1 MSVLLLLVDVQR
13 AFCDPDGSIA
23 QQGRPIDA
31 MARAAAACAR
41 LAAEARRRTVPVVWT
56 RMIYRPDYSD
66 GGRLINEL
74 RPNLKRIG
82 ALRAGT
88 PDVEISP
95 SAGAQPGDIVVD
107 KTRYSALIGTDLERL
122 LRARG
127 VERVV
132 LAGVTTSMCV
142 ETTARD
148 LSQRDFETVVVRDAC
163 GDFAADRHEAS
174 LAALAFG
181 FARVVDIGEG
191 IAALDSPEFAAAG

>member
-31 MARAAAACAR
+31 MARAATACAR
-41 LAAEARRRTVPVVWT
+41 LAAEARARNVPVVWT
-56 RMIYRPDYSD
+56 RMVYRPDYSD

-88 PDVEISP
+88 PDIEISR
-95 SAGAQPGDIVVD
+95 SGGAQPGDIVVD
-107 KTRYSALIGTDLERL
+107 KTRYSALIGTDLERM

-127 VERVV
+127 VDRVV
-132 LAGVTTSMCV
+132 VAGVTTSMCV

-181 FARVVDIGEG
+181 FARVVDMDEG
-191 IAALDSPEFAAAG
+191 IAALDTPELAVAG